1 MLKISRREFLGIV
14 GTTALFTMFGCN
26 NDTEKKKHEMI
37 SRLALQSYD
46 VVDSDEGVMIIR
58 YEYGARVFTVDKL
71 VNINGSLENVEIFYR
86 SVISPEENFA
96 DFIDRYNITSME
108 PAENVFV
115 SLYGLKDY
123 YTIDEVD
130 GVTNEKSYQK
140 IKQKTSI

>member
-1 MLKISRREFLGIV
+1 MTRV
-14 GTTALFTMFGCN
+14 
-26 NDTEKKKHEMI
+26 
-37 SRLALQSYD
+37 
-46 VVDSDEGVMIIR
+46 IR
-58 YEYGARVFTVDKL
+58 YEYGARVFTADKL